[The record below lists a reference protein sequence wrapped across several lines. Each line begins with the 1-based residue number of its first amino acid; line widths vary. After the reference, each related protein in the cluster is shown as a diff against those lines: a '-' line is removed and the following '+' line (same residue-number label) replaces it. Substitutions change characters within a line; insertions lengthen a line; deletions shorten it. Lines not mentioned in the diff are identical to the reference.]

1 MKMNTDWFIDT
12 KLGYSWAHG
21 LSTVTKKTKK
31 QKNSCAEIQSPAL
44 DHPSFFS
51 TAWQLRYFTRGV
63 PGTHSSCGSPEEGTC
78 EITWH
83 VNQHCMATIRIHQIL
98 RSAKQT
104 GEVVIRDQL
113 CVWSTYLVVA
123 VLRFGERL
131 QQILITLPVMSFVK
145 CSLARGWPSSI
156 SWCQKKK
163 YLATS
168 CVQWICKIEFHSSAW
183 LFSWSR

>member
-1 MKMNTDWFIDT
+1 MVFRQWPTPPK
-12 KLGYSWAHG
+12 
-21 LSTVTKKTKK
+21 KKTAVPKFK
-31 QKNSCAEIQSPAL
+31 VRLLTTLP
-44 DHPSFFS
+44 FFS

-98 RSAKQT
+98 QSAKQT

-145 CSLARGWPSSI
+145 CSLARGCPSSI
-156 SWCQKKK
+156 SWCQKKVFGCFVCAMH
-163 YLATS
+163 L
-168 CVQWICKIEFHSSAW
+168 
-183 LFSWSR
+183 